1 MNQLEYIMRIIS
13 NDEVMTRLY
22 ITNPIFHNIVECLI
36 HTTLT
41 YENVL
46 GLLKISCK
54 EQDRL
59 ANRVIELEK
68 NV

>member
-1 MNQLEYIMRIIS
+1 MNQLEDIIRIIS
-13 NDEVMTRLY
+13 NDDVMTRLY
-22 ITNPIFHNIVECLI
+22 ITNPIFHNSVECLKN
-36 HTTLT
+36 TTLT

-54 EQDRL
+54 EQDKL
-59 ANRVIELEK
+59 ANRVIELEN